1 MFFYLS
7 KIFQFLF
14 SPTIWII
21 VLFGIS
27 ICIKEKPTSK
37 NLRIIAFVMLL
48 FFSNPFIFHEVMRA
62 WEPEAKQK
70 TEIKTHYSYGIVL
83 SGMMS
88 YDEKYHRINF
98 KSSSDRLL
106 QAMELYHEGV
116 IDKIYISGGSGEV
129 FNQKDKESAI
139 LKDYLM
145 KLGIPDSD
153 IVIETESKN
162 TFENAVEARKML
174 KPETKKDTY
183 LLITSAFHMRRA
195 EACFKK
201 QGFELDSYVTDRY
214 SGKRMFTPDLLVPK
228 PEILNN
234 WTLLVHEV
242 GGYIIY
248 DISGKF

>member
-7 KIFQFLF
+7 KIFQYLF

-27 ICIKEKPTSK
+27 IILKEEKTAK
-37 NLRIIAFVMLL
+37 NLRIIAFIMLL
-48 FFSNPFIFHEVMRA
+48 FFSNPFIFYECMRA

-70 TEIKTHYSYGIVL
+70 TEIKDHYDYGIVL
-83 SGMMS
+83 TGMMT
-88 YDEKYHRINF
+88 YDAKYDRINF
-98 KSSSDRLL
+98 KSSVDRLL
-106 QAMELYHEGV
+106 QALELYQEGI
-116 IDKIYISGGSGEV
+116 IDKIFISGGSGEV

-139 LKDYLM
+139 LKDFII
-145 KLGIPDSD
+145 KLGIPDED

-162 TFENAVEARKML
+162 TYENAVEARKIL

-195 EACFKK
+195 EGCFKK
-201 QGFELDSYVTDRY
+201 QGFELDTYVTDRY
-214 SGKRMFTPDLLVPK
+214 AGKRKFTPDLIVPK

>member
-7 KIFQFLF
+7 KIFQYLF

-21 VLFGIS
+21 VLFAIS
-27 ICIKEKPTSK
+27 LILKEEKTAK

-48 FFSNPFIFHEVMRA
+48 FFSNPFIFYEFMRA

-70 TEIKTHYSYGIVL
+70 TEIKDHYDYGIVL
-83 SGMMS
+83 TGMMT
-88 YDEKYHRINF
+88 YDAKYERINF

-106 QAMELYHEGV
+106 QALELYKEGR
-116 IDKIYISGGSGEV
+116 IGKIFISGGSGDV

-139 LKDYLM
+139 LKDFLL
-145 KLGIPDSD
+145 KLGFPDED
-153 IVIETESKN
+153 IIIEPESKN
-162 TFENAVEARKML
+162 TYENAVEAAKML
-174 KPETKKDTY
+174 KPGENEDTY

-195 EACFKK
+195 EGCFKK
-201 QGFELDSYVTDRY
+201 QGFVFDTYVTDRY
-214 SGKRMFTPDLLVPK
+214 SGKRIFTPDLFVPK

-242 GGYIIY
+242 SGYLIY
-248 DISGKF
+248 DVTGKL